1 MTNTKLNNQKTL
13 EEKTSEQVLAGLNNE
28 QLWNAFRYA
37 NCIGDDNP
45 FDVEKAL
52 RSMILDV
59 RPFRIIDLIK
69 YHLAP
74 YVDGKSKHNN
84 GTIISRAMEHIYKTI
99 FYAQE
104 QVFQGQTIKDTIYA
118 GGHYK
123 CLCTLIDVALE
134 ISRLTS
140 NKISG
145 RLTRDVLRL
154 EDDFE
159 AAYPRLTQEQYVILM
174 GPGDRYEDPDEY
186 YNNYGFCGGIEE
198 LKYVV
203 SSYYFKGFPRW
214 DEVKAAMDAMH
225 VMQELAQAN
234 QSLF

>member
-1 MTNTKLNNQKTL
+1 MTNTKKNILKTL
-13 EEKTSEQVLAGLNNE
+13 EVKTPEQILAKASSK
-28 QLWNAFRYA
+28 QLWDAFRYA

-45 FDVEKAL
+45 FSAEKAL
-52 RSMILDV
+52 RPMILDV
-59 RPFRIIDLIK
+59 SPFRILDLIK
-69 YHLAP
+69 FHLAP
-74 YVDGKSKHNN
+74 YVDGKSKRNN
-84 GTIISRAMEHIYKTI
+84 GTIILRAMKHIYNTM
-99 FYAQE
+99 FYAEE
-104 QVFQGQTIKDTIYA
+104 QVFQDQAIKDTIYA
-118 GGHYK
+118 GEYYK
-123 CLCTLIDVALE
+123 CLCKLIDIAIE

-145 RLTRDVLRL
+145 RLTRDALRL

-159 AAYPRLTQEQYVILM
+159 AAYPRLTKEQHDMLM
-174 GPGDRYEDPDEY
+174 GFGDPYEDPDEY

-198 LKYVV
+198 LKYVA

-225 VMQELAQAN
+225 VMQELAKAN